1 VGTKSRQKR
10 RRRAPLRATATP
22 APVVRSANAVHAQI
36 PKPRVTSY
44 TTTTAVPV
52 FQHGEAGPHRG
63 SPGVYDVVLIL
74 GIPGVGEHE

>member
-1 VGTKSRQKR
+1 
-10 RRRAPLRATATP
+10 
-22 APVVRSANAVHAQI
+22 
-36 PKPRVTSY
+36 VTSY